1 MGPLA
6 TRLMALEGAAL
17 LAAVWVTALV
27 WGQAHILDWRDIA
40 SVGAQA
46 LGIVLCCM
54 VALYY
59 NDLYDRR
66 VVRTFGD
73 FASRL
78 VQALGVAFILLAVL
92 YTALPELS
100 LARAP
105 LASAFLIVVGLLL
118 PLRAASYTIMRSR
131 PFRERLLILGA
142 SDLAARLIHEIEL
155 QPHLRFDVA
164 GVVDDGPGSSS
175 VFARHALLGPLA
187 RVDKIVEELRPDRI
201 VVALSERRGRLP
213 VQQLLEARVR
223 GIRVEEGLALYER
236 LTGKLAVETL
246 VPSFLIFSR
255 GFTKSRVQLGLRRLI
270 SLAAATAG
278 LVVTAP
284 LMALI
289 ALAIRLESPGPALF
303 VQERAGLDGQPFR
316 LLKFRT
322 MRERE
327 RGEDRSVWRRD
338 DDARVTRIGRLLR
351 FLRLDELPQ
360 FWNVLKG
367 DMNLVG
373 PRPEIARNVRTM
385 EEEIPYYALRH
396 VVRPG
401 VTGWAQ
407 VRVGYSV
414 SRDEVIEKLRH
425 DLYYI
430 AHMSFRMDA
439 RILLDTVKIVL
450 FGRGAR

>member
-6 TRLMALEGAAL
+6 VRLMALEGAL
-17 LAAVWVTALV
+17 LFTAIWLTALA
-27 WGQAHILDWRDIA
+27 WGRAQILDWLDVA
-40 SVGAQA
+40 SMGAQA
-46 LGIVLCCM
+46 LGLAFCCI

-59 NDLYDRR
+59 NDLYDPQ

-78 VQALGVAFILLAVL
+78 LQALGVAFILLAVL
-92 YTALPELS
+92 YTVFPGLS
-100 LARAP
+100 LAQGP
-105 LASAFLIVVGLLL
+105 LASALLTVVGLLL
-118 PLRAASYTIMRSR
+118 PLRAASYALMRSR
-131 PFRERLLILGA
+131 PFRERVLILGA
-142 SDLAARLIHEIEL
+142 SALGARLVREIEL
-155 QPHLRFDVA
+155 QPHLRVDVV
-164 GVVDDGPGSSS
+164 GIVDDAPGTEPI
-175 VFARHALLGPLA
+175 FARHALLGPLA
-187 RVDKIVEELRPDRI
+187 RIDKIVEETRPDRI

-213 VQQLLEARVR
+213 VQQLLDARVH

-236 LTGKLAVETL
+236 LTGKLAIETL

-255 GFTKSRVQLGLRRLI
+255 GFTKSRVQLGLRRLV
-270 SLAAATAG
+270 SLAAAALG
-278 LVVTAP
+278 LAVSAP
-284 LMALI
+284 LMAVI

-303 VQERAGLDGQPFR
+303 IQERAGLDGRPFR

-322 MRERE
+322 MRDQAA
-327 RGEDRSVWRRD
+327 GEPDSVWQRD
-338 DDARVTRIGRLLR
+338 DATRITWVGRLLR
-351 FLRLDELPQ
+351 LLRLDELPQ

-373 PRPEIARNVRTM
+373 PRPEIAGNVRTM
-385 EEEIPYYALRH
+385 VEEIPYYALRH

-407 VRVGYSV
+407 VRHGYSV
-414 SRDEVIEKLRH
+414 SREDVTEKVRH

-430 AHMSFRMDA
+430 THMSVRMDV